1 MVCIDF
7 LLHVR
12 IICYTGAYSSLWWDG
27 WLCALY
33 LWFPILHRGLMS
45 SWSVFAF
52 VASLSPYMSTFFSF
66 FHYLWYC
73 GWLHM
78 TLLGTEMDPIGF
90 HPESI
95 DGLPC
100 QEFMRRF
107 VFSIVVLLS
116 NCDVHLL
123 SFMFEI
129 NWQGIYLKYE
139 EIYVYTSRDLCHDV
153 LLLSH

>member
-1 MVCIDF
+1 MHGWVVCINY

-12 IICYTGAYSSLWWDG
+12 IICYIGAYFSLWWDG

-33 LWFPILHRGLMS
+33 LWFSTLHGRLMS
-45 SWSVFAF
+45 LWSVFDF

-66 FHYLWYC
+66 IIC
-73 GWLHM
+73 DWLHT
-78 TLLGTEMDPIGF
+78 TLLEIETDPTRF
-90 HPESI
+90 HPKSI

-107 VFSIVVLLS
+107 VFAIVVLLS